1 MLACFCLSF
10 SFSYC
15 FCALF
20 IISCKFSICLIYR
33 YFPLEMLVRHLE
45 VISCRYEIV
54 PWKDSDS
61 SAQGGWRPWLGA
73 SHTSGSWCERG
84 SPPRR
89 LQSIIHCQGLGL
101 AHVGRWAPHIEGDTF
116 GENLLQNNAFR
127 FCPPFFPI
135 LLQPQAKCHC
145 LRGGSSLLSAR
156 YPTLCHDYYLNLY
169 LCTFWNHDYYL
180 NLYLCTFWNHAASIS
195 LWYSGRCVYISGGA
209 LHETDPGDNCHG
221 LNFQVILNN
230 FTTLILKDI
239 LCRDIQAK
247 LERISS

>member
-1 MLACFCLSF
+1 MMLAPCLTKTACLCLSLF
-10 SFSYC
+10 IQLLFLCS
-15 FCALF
+15 F

-169 LCTFWNHDYYL
+169 LCTY
-180 NLYLCTFWNHAASIS
+180 WNHAASIS

-221 LNFQVILNN
+221 LNFQVVLNN
-230 FTTLILKDI
+230 FTTLILKAI

>member
-1 MLACFCLSF
+1 MMLAPCLTKTACLCLSLF
-10 SFSYC
+10 IQLLFLCS
-15 FCALF
+15 F

-101 AHVGRWAPHIEGDTF
+101 AHVGRWAPHIEGDTICKSSPDW
-116 GENLLQNNAFR
+116 R
-127 FCPPFFPI
+127 FQV
-135 LLQPQAKCHC
+135 LSA
-145 LRGGSSLLSAR
+145 LLSDFASTPSKVPLSER
-156 YPTLCHDYYLNLY
+156 RQFTVVCQVFCSFMKSQSVIFFCINL
-169 LCTFWNHDYYL
+169 
-180 NLYLCTFWNHAASIS
+180 
-195 LWYSGRCVYISGGA
+195 
-209 LHETDPGDNCHG
+209 
-221 LNFQVILNN
+221 
-230 FTTLILKDI
+230 
-239 LCRDIQAK
+239 
-247 LERISS
+247 